1 MSAYFYSLNDSGE
14 LQIDDSTVL
23 QMVSRTDTIPATNIN
38 TGRLYGYSLDSNTF
52 SAAFS
57 LNGNGVL
64 YVSPQGINSNGSR
77 WYLVGSNTNNTI
89 TAKQIVINQNI
100 SPASSPFAGMEIYNA
115 NGKVVYST
123 RYELM
128 SLETFCHLPYKFSN
142 FSNGGGTMEFESL
155 YDDGYMVCPGNLQP
169 GLAIGFYYDS
179 GVTDNLFYRPL
190 GQHGVDNWSYTAR
203 SKPYVQPLMTPWFPS
218 MIQPDNGSSYRYA
231 YMCGFNY
238 SGNTISVQNTVS
250 KYLITAYSGLV
261 PNFNTIKIQGDGM
274 CITEGVCSTSYM
286 FNVWT
291 RF

>member
-1 MSAYFYSLNDSGE
+1 MANYFYSLNDSGE
-14 LQIDDSTVL
+14 LQISDDTVL
-23 QMVSRTDTIPATNIN
+23 QMISRTDTIPATNIN
-38 TGRLYGYSLDSNTF
+38 NGTLYGYSLDSNAF

-57 LNGNGVL
+57 LNGNGTL
-64 YVSPQGINSNGSR
+64 FVSPQGINSNGSR

-89 TAKQIVINQNI
+89 EAKQIVINNNI

-115 NGKVVYST
+115 SGKVVYST

-128 SLETFCHLPYKFSN
+128 SMETFCHLPYKFSN
-142 FSNGGGTMEFESL
+142 FSNGGGVMEFESL

-169 GLAIGFYYDS
+169 GLAIGFFYDH
-179 GVTDNLFYRPL
+179 GVTDNLFYKPL

-218 MIQPDNGSSYRYA
+218 MIQSDDGSSYRYA

-238 SGNTISVQNTVS
+238 SGNTISLQNTVS
-250 KYLITAYSGLV
+250 KYLISSYSGLV
-261 PNFNTIKIQGDGM
+261 PNFNTIKVTGDGM
-274 CITEGVCSTSYM
+274 AVTEGVCATSYM
-286 FNVWT
+286 VNILT